1 MDDVINQSSLHA
13 AAGSSAA
20 SIHELGLVLYAGGA
34 AILLL
39 VLSLAVYGIVKGPQK
54 IHARRW
60 IIGGGL
66 AFPIVTL
73 IALLVYSIS
82 VGNALNTQPASDAL
96 RVHIVG
102 KQWWWE
108 VRYELSDIESLVLAN
123 ELHIPLG
130 RPVELTLTTSDVIH
144 SFWMPALA
152 GKVDMIPGRSNRLVI
167 ETREAGVYR
176 GQCAEFCGLQH
187 ALMAF
192 HVIAE
197 PKEQFDAWLARQKQP
212 ARLPQDPSLA
222 SGSDLFFKGG
232 CAQCHTI
239 RGTAAVGALGP
250 DLTHVGSRHSLA
262 AGIVRNHIGTM
273 AGWIAGAQ
281 DVKPGSAMPST
292 NVYSGQELRTL
303 AAWLGSLQ

>member
-1 MDDVINQSSLHA
+1 MEDAINQSSLHA

-39 VLSLAVYGIVKGPQK
+39 VLSLTVYGIVKGPQK

-82 VGNALNTQPASDAL
+82 VGNALHTQPASDAL

-123 ELHIPLG
+123 
-130 RPVELTLTTSDVIH
+130 
-144 SFWMPALA
+144 
-152 GKVDMIPGRSNRLVI
+152 
-167 ETREAGVYR
+167 
-176 GQCAEFCGLQH
+176 
-187 ALMAF
+187 
-192 HVIAE
+192 
-197 PKEQFDAWLARQKQP
+197 
-212 ARLPQDPSLA
+212 
-222 SGSDLFFKGG
+222 
-232 CAQCHTI
+232 
-239 RGTAAVGALGP
+239 
-250 DLTHVGSRHSLA
+250 
-262 AGIVRNHIGTM
+262 
-273 AGWIAGAQ
+273 
-281 DVKPGSAMPST
+281 
-292 NVYSGQELRTL
+292 
-303 AAWLGSLQ
+303 